1 MYGKATLAMLV
12 SSTSMNAA
20 IATTTPMS
28 QGLYFGRQGTSDAAS
43 APALSDIDFGL
54 HGHAGSQPV
63 VIVLVGIDIYA
74 DGEALHYLHEISRG
88 IFRRQQAEQRTAG
101 ATDTSDSTFVFTAI
115 SIHAKRDLLARFHM
129 A

>member
-1 MYGKATLAMLV
+1 MLV

-28 QGLYFGRQGTSDAAS
+28 QGLYFGRQAGAEGRAS
-43 APALSDIDFGL
+43 LPDIDLRL

-63 VIVLVGIDIYA
+63 VIVLVGIDIDP

-101 ATDTSDSTFVFTAI
+101 ATDTSDSTFVFTAV
-115 SIHAKRDLLARFHM
+115 SIHAKRHSLARFHV